1 MPSLADPRF
10 GPHCD
15 RLSGTT
21 ASFCAD
27 VELPHG
33 QPRKAQ
39 GAALNASSPRKVLP
53 ERRWYSPPR

>member
-27 VELPHG
+27 VELRHG

-39 GAALNASSPRKVLP
+39 GGAS
-53 ERRWYSPPR
+53 ERVITAQGPS

>member
-1 MPSLADPRF
+1 MPSLADPSF

-27 VELPHG
+27 VELRRAAPKD
-33 QPRKAQ
+33 PRA
-39 GAALNASSPRKVLP
+39 GL
-53 ERRWYSPPR
+53 

>member
-27 VELPHG
+27 VELRRVS
-33 QPRKAQ
+33 PRGPQGGASEAVMTAQ
-39 GAALNASSPRKVLP
+39 GPS
-53 ERRWYSPPR
+53 